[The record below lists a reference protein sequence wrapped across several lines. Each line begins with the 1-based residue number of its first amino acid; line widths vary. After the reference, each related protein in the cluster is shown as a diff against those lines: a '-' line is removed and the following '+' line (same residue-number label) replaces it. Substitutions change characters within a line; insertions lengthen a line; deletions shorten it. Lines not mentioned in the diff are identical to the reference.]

1 MRQTIPLPMSNAG
14 CFGGGSVF
22 QAMIRPSPAL
32 HGFMPDNAYGAMPP
46 GSSNPMYGNIG
57 VQLGRL
63 GGNFGSRMP
72 LLNAPAYDNLTS
84 KGKPKD
90 YKVGGQAVWYD
101 TFHGTHDKLKA
112 LLFLQQFDAAFAG
125 GNFTEFS
132 KIRKA
137 ATFPKTNAL
146 QWWTTLL
153 NQGVVPSTWVQFK
166 QIFAPAWIT
175 NTFEVDVMTA
185 WNQLSAINCESL
197 EEYNAKL
204 WDALLPVSSFKMVP
218 LAKQIKKYCCGL
230 PKGIKNCGFGLL
242 MYGFGSKKAL
252 LENFASSALVDGAA
266 IVVNGY
272 LPTINLKTVVFTIAD
287 AMWEQRKASLKSA
300 KSAGGRPLV
309 TQSVDELIASL
320 HDKEENSFV
329 YVIVHNIDGPCLRD
343 ADTQQVLANLA
354 GSSNVR
360 LVASM
365 DHINTPL
372 LWDKR
377 TSTTKFNWCWH
388 NTPTYAPYAAETM
401 NLPLILVS
409 SGSAKSARSALL
421 VLQSLTPNAQS
432 VFRILADYQLNHS
445 EELGLSVHKLYTLCR
460 ERFLVSS
467 ELTLRSHL
475 TEFKDHELVKS
486 RRGLDGQD
494 CLFIPLPLDT
504 IAKLLD
510 QVGG

>member
-1 MRQTIPLPMSNAG
+1 MGRNKASSRRRAELTKQGAAISTHKKRKSEQLASSGDGNHVEELPNNPTENVKEAYKDNETSFSQSYFRAREASSEGLKSSSKKLSDLDIVEENELRSALLR
-14 CFGGGSVF
+14 VPIKHEKE
-22 QAMIRPSPAL
+22 QATLFDS
-32 HGFMPDNAYGAMPP
+32 Y
-46 GSSNPMYGNIG
+46 
-57 VQLGRL
+57 
-63 GGNFGSRMP
+63 
-72 LLNAPAYDNLTS
+72 
-84 KGKPKD
+84 
-90 YKVGGQAVWYD
+90 
-101 TFHGTHDKLKA
+101 KA
-112 LLFLQQFDAAFAG
+112 LY
-125 GNFTEFS
+125 S
-132 KIRKA
+132 KWH
-137 ATFPKTNAL
+137 F
-146 QWWTTLL
+146 
-153 NQGVVPSTWVQFK
+153 
-166 QIFAPAWIT
+166 
-175 NTFEVDVMTA
+175 
-185 WNQLSAINCESL
+185 QLS
-197 EEYNAKL
+197 
-204 WDALLPVSSFKMVP
+204 
-218 LAKQIKKYCCGL
+218 
-230 PKGIKNCGFGLL
+230 CGFGLL

-266 IVVNGY
+266 VVVNGY

-287 AMWEQRKASLKSA
+287 AMWEQRKANLKSA
-300 KSAGGRPLV
+300 KSAGDRPLV

-377 TSTTKFNWCWH
+377 TSTTKFKWCWH
-388 NTPTYAPYAAETM
+388 NTPTYAPYTAETM

-494 CLFIPLPLDT
+494 CLFIPLPFDT